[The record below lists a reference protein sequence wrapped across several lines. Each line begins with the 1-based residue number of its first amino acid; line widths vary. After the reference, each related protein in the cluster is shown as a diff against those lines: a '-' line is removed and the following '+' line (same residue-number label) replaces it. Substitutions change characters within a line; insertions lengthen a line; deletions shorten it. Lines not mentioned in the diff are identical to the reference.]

1 MPSAEKYLR
10 PEVIRQVSRLDLRAK
25 FIVEGFL
32 TGLHASPFHGF
43 SVEFSEHRE
52 YVPGD
57 DIKDLDWNVYAKTE
71 KYYIKKFEAE
81 TNMTGYL
88 VMDLS
93 ESMAWTHRQELTKFE
108 YGICL
113 AAALGY
119 LMIHQ
124 QDPVGL
130 VTFDTQIRAALPPR
144 SKRTQLGSIL
154 ALLANLKPTGLTDVP
169 NCLHQLAAMVKNKSL
184 IMLFSD
190 LLTDVDPLLK
200 SLYHLRHRGH
210 EIILFHILDEAEVKF
225 PFDGMI
231 EFEDMEQHDRLT
243 LDAKGIKD
251 DYLGALSE
259 HCGRI
264 REEAA
269 KANID
274 YVGMDTSVS
283 FDKALLEY
291 LIQRQRRF

>member
-1 MPSAEKYLR
+1 MATSEKYLR

-43 SVEFSEHRE
+43 SVEFSEHRT
-52 YVPGD
+52 YAPGD
-57 DIKDLDWNVYAKTE
+57 DLKYIDWAVYAKTG
-71 KYYIKKFEAE
+71 KYYIKKYEAE

-93 ESMAWTHRQELTKFE
+93 SSMAWTYRQELTKFE

-130 VTFDTQIRAALPPR
+130 ITFDTKIQAALPPR
-144 SKRTQLGSIL
+144 SKRTQLGTIL
-154 ALLANLKPTGLTDVP
+154 AILANLKPTGETSVP
-169 NCLHQLAAMVKNKSL
+169 NCLQQLGAMMRSKSL
-184 IMLFSD
+184 VMLFSD
-190 LLTDVDPLLK
+190 LLTDPGPLID
-200 SLYHLRHRGH
+200 SLHRLRHGGH
-210 EIILFHILDEAEVKF
+210 EVILFHILDEAEVKF

-231 EFEDMEQHDRLT
+231 EFEDIEAHDRMT

-251 DYLGALSE
+251 DYLTSLRE
-259 HCGRI
+259 HCDLI
-264 REEAA
+264 RDEAT

>member
-1 MPSAEKYLR
+1 MASAEKYLR
-10 PEVIRQVSRLDLRAK
+10 PEVIRQVARLDLRAK
-25 FIVEGFL
+25 FIIEGFL

-57 DIKDLDWNVYAKTE
+57 DLKAIDWNVYAKTE

-93 ESMAWTHRQELTKFE
+93 ESMAWTYRQELTKFE

-130 VTFDTQIRAALPPR
+130 ITFDTAIRTSLPPR
-144 SKRTQLGSIL
+144 SKRSHLGSIL
-154 ALLANLKPTGLTDVP
+154 ALLANLKPTGETDVTH
-169 NCLHQLAAMVKNKSL
+169 CIHQLAAMIKNKSL

-190 LLTDVDPLLK
+190 LLTDPEPLLQ
-200 SLYHLRHRGH
+200 SLYHLRHCGH
-210 EIILFHILDEAEVKF
+210 EVILFHVLDEAEAKF

-231 EFEDMEQHDRLT
+231 EFEDVESHDKLT
-243 LDAKGIKD
+243 LDAKGIRD
-251 DYLGALSE
+251 DYLGALKE
-259 HCGRI
+259 HCEKI
-264 REEAA
+264 KDEAT